1 MLKLEDRMFGSLVVV
16 VTVGFAVVIWPFS
29 GAVLWAL
36 VATILFE
43 PLSQAL
49 LKRLPG
55 RRNLAAGLTLVAV
68 LLLLIVPAM
77 LLAALLL
84 QEATGLYQQL
94 QSGQLDFARYFAS
107 AQSVLPDWVNRL
119 LERVGLTDFQ
129 AAQQK
134 LASGIANSLETLTA
148 RAVNIGQSAF
158 GFLVAL
164 GVMLYLTYF
173 FLRDA
178 TRLSALIDKAVP
190 LRVEHRRALSAR
202 FIAVVRA
209 TIQGS
214 LIVAIIQGAIGG
226 LLFWLLG
233 VQGAVLWGV
242 AMAFFSLLPAIG
254 TGLVWVPVAAY
265 LLLTGAIWQGAV
277 LIFCGVFVIGMVDNV
292 LRPILVGRTTR
303 IPDYIVL
310 ISTLG
315 GIEVFGFNGF
325 VIGPVIAALFI
336 SVWEIFTA
344 ARETLEVGE
353 LTGEPVLTPSSADY
367 SRDNAGIAISRPL

>member
-1 MLKLEDRMFGSLVVV
+1 MKSLPKIEDRVFGAMVIVVSL
-16 VTVGFAVVIWPFS
+16 GFAIILWPFF

-43 PLSQAL
+43 PLNRRL
-49 LKRLPG
+49 LARMPA
-55 RRNLAAGLTLVAV
+55 RRNLASAITLVAV
-68 LLLLIVPAM
+68 VGLVVVPAM
-77 LLAALLL
+77 ILGALLL
-84 QEATGLYQQL
+84 QEASGLYVRL
-94 QSGQLDFARYFAS
+94 QSGQIDFPAYFAS
-107 AQSVLPDWVNRL
+107 AQSALPHWVNKL

-134 LASGIANSLETLTA
+134 IGAGIANSIETLTA

-158 GFLVAL
+158 GFLIAL
-164 GVMLYLTYF
+164 SVMLYLTF
-173 FLRDA
+173 FFMRDA
-178 TRLSALIDKAVP
+178 TELSALVDRAVP
-190 LRVEHRRALSAR
+190 LRAEQRQALAAR

-214 LIVAIIQGAIGG
+214 LIVAILQGAIGG
-226 LLFWLLG
+226 VLFWLLG

-265 LLLTGAIWQGAV
+265 LLLTGSIWQGAV
-277 LIFCGVFVIGMVDNV
+277 LVFCGLFVIGMVDNV

-344 ARETLEVGE
+344 SRMAES
-353 LTGEPVLTPSSADY
+353 PVA
-367 SRDNAGIAISRPL
+367 